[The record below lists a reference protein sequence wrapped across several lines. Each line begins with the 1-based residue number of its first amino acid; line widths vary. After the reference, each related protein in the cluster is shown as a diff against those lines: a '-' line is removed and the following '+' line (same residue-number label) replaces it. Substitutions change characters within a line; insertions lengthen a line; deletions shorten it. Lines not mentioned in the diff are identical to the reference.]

1 MFRVITKPKP
11 EQDRWPIEGRL
22 EDSGACAGL
31 PAKAS
36 GPVRQEPPRQK
47 NAPASPRGSG
57 EALATGIDAVAREPR
72 GSMSRD
78 KPPPT
83 GLAA

>member
-36 GPVRQEPPRQK
+36 GPVRR
-47 NAPASPRGSG
+47 PRGSG